1 MEHEPIPH
9 NEQPNDLAKLA
20 SEFLAMHDIEAAR
33 REGRD
38 IDVMTARMFASLLQ
52 PSPDSALARFAN
64 TGEGTN
70 ATLRAEYLP
79 IYHRPDAP
87 DEVTEAIDW
96 LGAHLVTADNAR
108 PTPVKRPPGSPK
120 LRNILWQ
127 TDITVDEAPLSVSV
141 RADTPVE
148 AVETLGERLAPLIAQ
163 DPVPWRLFLALPDV
177 DAASEHLV
185 EAFEASYRGAF
196 ETEKQLLDAFTD
208 APQIRDVLDGLRDRF
223 IGGYWVEFDEAGL
236 LEELREHKDVIFHDG
251 RFHVFDQ

>member
-1 MEHEPIPH
+1 MEHELIPSG
-9 NEQPNDLAKLA
+9 EQPNDLAKLA
-20 SEFLAMHDIEAAR
+20 SEFLAMHDIEVAR

-38 IDVMTARMFASLLQ
+38 IDVITARMFASLLQ

-70 ATLRAEYLP
+70 ASLRAEYLP
-79 IYHRPDAP
+79 IYHQPGAP
-87 DEVTEAIDW
+87 EEVTEAIDW

-127 TDITVDEAPLSVSV
+127 TDITVDEALLSVSV

-148 AVETLGERLAPLIAQ
+148 AVETLGERLGPLMTQ

-177 DAASEHLV
+177 DAASDHLV

-196 ETEKQLLDAFTD
+196 ESEKQLLDAFTD

-223 IGGYWVEFDEAGL
+223 VGGYWVEFDEAGL
-236 LEELREHKDVIFHDG
+236 LEELREHKDVIFHEG

>member
-20 SEFLAMHDIEAAR
+20 SEFLAMHDIEVAR

-38 IDVMTARMFASLLQ
+38 VDVMTARMCASLLQ

-64 TGEGTN
+64 TGEGNN
-70 ATLRAEYLP
+70 ASLRAEYLP
-79 IYHRPDAP
+79 IYHQPDAP
-87 DEVTEAIDW
+87 EEVTEAIDW
-96 LGAHLVTADNAR
+96 LGAHLVAVDNAR
-108 PTPVKRPPGSPK
+108 PTLVKRPSGSPK
-120 LRNILWQ
+120 LRNVLWQ
-127 TDITVDEAPLSVSV
+127 TDITVDQAQLQVSV
-141 RADTPVE
+141 RADTPVD

-185 EAFEASYRGAF
+185 EAYEASYHGAF

-208 APQIRDVLDGLRDRF
+208 APQIRDVLDGVRDRF
-223 IGGYWVEFDEAGL
+223 IGGHWVEFDDAGL
-236 LEELREHKDVIFHDG
+236 LEELREHKDVIFHEG